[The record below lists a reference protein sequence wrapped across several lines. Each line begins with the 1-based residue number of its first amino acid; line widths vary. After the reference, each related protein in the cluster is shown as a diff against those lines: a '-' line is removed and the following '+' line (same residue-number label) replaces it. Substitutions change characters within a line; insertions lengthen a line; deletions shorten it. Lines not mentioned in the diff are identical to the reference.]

1 MIISRQMGRFNVIK
15 IFRVF
20 FFFFVFVF
28 AFVLFLFL
36 FLFFFFVFLLY
47 FLLLLFFFGMAVKKL
62 KKTYIKLL
70 IRGKMSGEPFQFTSH
85 ELTHR
90 RENWRI
96 KLGLSP
102 CNIYNLLLFSWA
114 SALTHMGRDLF
125 WLDKRVVFID

>member
-1 MIISRQMGRFNVIK
+1 MGRFNVIK

-36 FLFFFFVFLLY
+36 FLFF
-47 FLLLLFFFGMAVKKL
+47 LLLLLFFFFFFGMAVKKL

-90 RENWRI
+90 REN
-96 KLGLSP
+96 
-102 CNIYNLLLFSWA
+102 
-114 SALTHMGRDLF
+114 
-125 WLDKRVVFID
+125 